1 MNERAYAVARL
12 VAPRIHAH
20 FTSHQQL
27 DRPSG
32 SGVVNAVPDER
43 AIEAIIDTAF
53 WASLRREEAYVP
65 KISLAFLP
73 PAATDHP
80 LILERPLPLDPA
92 VLTRVS
98 PAVERPG
105 IHLGVAYDDGELRV
119 WGTAQAIP
127 PHSFVAEVIEPGLIV
142 IKHRRGREATK
153 FVNVAVLQG
162 DRIKV
167 IDEKASAMPDCPP
180 LLTTLLVGEP
190 GAGMRGPGSGIG
202 DPRVLIDGNKGTSDE
217 SRVPNPES
225 RIPNPESRVDVLV
238 QLAVSMRAHRRG
250 GLLMI
255 VPPGDEAWRDSIVQP
270 IPYAVTPAFS
280 ELGQLVKNARADDER
295 QWQESLSRGIE
306 AVAGLTA
313 VDGATLMTSAYDVLA
328 FGAKIARRRGHS
340 PVEQMTVTEPVEG
353 DTPSI
358 INPTTF
364 GGTRHLS
371 AAQFVHDQRDAV
383 ALVAGQDGR
392 FTVFAWSPCIDMVH
406 AHRVETLLL

>member
-20 FTSHQQL
+20 FASHQEL
-27 DRPSG
+27 DGQSG
-32 SGVVNAVPDER
+32 SVAWNTIPDER

-65 KISLAFLP
+65 KISLVFLT
-73 PAATDHP
+73 PAATEHP
-80 LILERPLPLDPA
+80 LVLERPLPLDPA

-105 IHLGVAYDDGELRV
+105 IHLGVAYLDGELRV

-142 IKHRRGREATK
+142 IKHRRGPEAAK
-153 FVNVAVLQG
+153 FINVAVLQG

-167 IDEKASAMPDCPP
+167 IDEKASAMPDCPTLLAT
-180 LLTTLLVGEP
+180 LLTG
-190 GAGMRGPGSGIG
+190 GA
-202 DPRVLIDGNKGTSDE
+202 
-217 SRVPNPES
+217 S
-225 RIPNPESRVDVLV
+225 RIPGHESRVDVLV

-255 VPPGDEAWRDSIVQP
+255 VPQGTESWRDSIVQP
-270 IPYAVTPAFS
+270 IPYAVSPAFS
-280 ELGQLVKNARADDER
+280 ELGQLVRNTRADDER
-295 QWQESLSRGIE
+295 QWQDSLSHAVE

-313 VDGATLMTSAYDVLA
+313 VDGAMLMTSTYDVLA

-340 PVEQMTVTEPVEG
+340 PIERMTVTEPVEG

-392 FTVFAWSPCIDMVH
+392 FTVFAWSSCSHMVH
-406 AHRVETLLL
+406 AHRIETLLL